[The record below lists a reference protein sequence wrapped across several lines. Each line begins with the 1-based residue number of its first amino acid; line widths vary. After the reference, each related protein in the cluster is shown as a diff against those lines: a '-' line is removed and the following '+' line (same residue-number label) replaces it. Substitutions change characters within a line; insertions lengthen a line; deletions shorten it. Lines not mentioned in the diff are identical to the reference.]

1 MPELWRSV
9 ECFLVLLRAF
19 ECLWLLCNALKW
31 FWLLCRTL
39 ELCPVQ
45 CRQSA
50 LVWSIMGAP
59 TLTSAAPLLSACI
72 WTSFFFIG
80 SGHHQH
86 KHLTPQGKVWRIG
99 GARSAK
105 IFQQHTCAT
114 TFYFSVILIWV
125 GNSHWERWWLF
136 SKWLSSSDQGHN
148 TCIWS
153 TRGGNPEEMG
163 HNGS

>member
-59 TLTSAAPLLSACI
+59 TLTSAAPLLLACM
-72 WTSFFFIG
+72 WTSFFFVV

-86 KHLTPQGKVWRIG
+86 HHSTPQGKVWRIG

-114 TFYFSVILIWV
+114 TFLFQHHIDLSGRLPLGAVMIVFKVALLLRSRAQHMHMIDSWGQSW
-125 GNSHWERWWLF
+125 GNGPQW
-136 SKWLSSSDQGHN
+136 
-148 TCIWS
+148 
-153 TRGGNPEEMG
+153 
-163 HNGS
+163 